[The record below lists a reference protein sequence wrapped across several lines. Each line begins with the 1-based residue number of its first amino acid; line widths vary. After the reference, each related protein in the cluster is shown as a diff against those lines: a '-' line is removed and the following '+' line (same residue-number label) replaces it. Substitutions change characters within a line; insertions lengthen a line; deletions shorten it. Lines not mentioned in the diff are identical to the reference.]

1 MWNSIGN
8 IFSAPE
14 GGASDKQ
21 HKKGSSGVRLPPG
34 PAPPR
39 STQLPTYGSSGGA
52 GAGHPAAPSGG
63 FFNLPSASAGAGAA
77 GSGFHSHPP
86 ALQAT
91 LAPAAPLGGNM
102 FG

>member
-14 GGASDKQ
+14 GGATDKH
-21 HKKGSSGVRLPPG
+21 HKKGSSGVRPPPG
-34 PAPPR
+34 PLPPR
-39 STQLPTYGSSGGA
+39 STQLPTYGSNS
-52 GAGHPAAPSGG
+52 AGHPAAPSGG
-63 FFNLPSASAGAGAA
+63 FFNLPSASAGAGGA

-91 LAPAAPLGGNM
+91 LAPPVQAAGGM

>member
-8 IFSAPE
+8 IVSAPE
-14 GGASDKQ
+14 GGALDKQ

-39 STQLPTYGSSGGA
+39 STQLPTYGSNA

-91 LAPAAPLGGNM
+91 LPPPAQVGGGNM